1 MKPNQQVFE
10 QFYAD
15 IENGKLKPFYFFSG
29 EEEFLLNKNYNFLI
43 NRLLDET
50 GKEFNFNVFDSQN
63 FSAESFLDSYN
74 MYPMM
79 SPYRLLVI
87 KDLESITDTVFASVD
102 EIFKNPNPS
111 SIVIFISNQVDKK
124 KKMYMALAKHAFGL
138 EFKKPFENQISYWI
152 KYLCKERQID
162 ITDSACDIL
171 HFKIGTNLRTLD
183 KEIQKLID
191 YVGAKKLIEE
201 SDVEMVVTDQIRS
214 TMFQYIDLW
223 SDRDILKQLKIIEQL
238 DRSGESEFGFLSLLA
253 RHFRILHSLKAFA
266 EAKRPKDEFLRET
279 RTPPF
284 FYDKYLK
291 QSRAWSLT
299 DLENQLTTIYSVSNS
314 LKRNAELTKSHLSRL
329 VI

>member
-1 MKPNQQVFE
+1 MKPNPQVFE

-29 EEEFLLNKNYNFLI
+29 EEEFLLNKNYNFLV

-63 FSAESFLDSYN
+63 FSAEAFLDSYN

-79 SPYRLLVI
+79 SPYRVLVI
-87 KDLESITDTVFASVD
+87 KDLENISDTTFAAID
-102 EIFKNPNPS
+102 EVFKNPNPS
-111 SIVIFISNQVDKK
+111 SITIFISNQVDKK
-124 KKMYMALAKHAFGL
+124 KKMYTAIGKHAYAL

-201 SDVEMVVTDQIRS
+201 SDVEAVVTDQIRS
-214 TMFQYIDLW
+214 TLFQYIDQW
-223 SDRDILKQLKIIEQL
+223 SERDVLKQLKIIEQL

-253 RHFRILHSLKAFA
+253 RHFRILYMLKTFV
-266 EAKRPKDEFLRET
+266 EARRPKDEFLRET
-279 RTPPF
+279 RTPPYY
-284 FYDKYLK
+284 YDKYLK
-291 QSRAWSLT
+291 QSRHWSIE
-299 DLENQLTTIYSVSNS
+299 DLENQLNTIYNVSNKVKQES
-314 LKRNAELTKSHLSRL
+314 ELTKAHLSRL